1 MRISDWSSDVCSSD
15 LPPAFR
21 ELAERLLDQSR
32 RALRPRIEIGPG
44 ERARK
49 TRMGIKAQS
58 PARLGGEVE
67 LLDRPFLPLG
77 RLAPHRVGR
86 ESVELGVI
94 GGMHRKQLALQM
106 RRKLGDLDARLAE
119 GARKFIAIILD
130 LGGLAQT
137 DADEAASQ
145 IR

>member
-1 MRISDWSSDVCSSD
+1 MIEVVGAGMMVDAREEAFEGHPVVQILAGMNLIGEVDPRFVESVEDR
-15 LPPAFR
+15 PPAFR

-77 RLAPHRVGR
+77 RPARTRV
-86 ESVELGVI
+86 V
-94 GGMHRKQLALQM
+94 
-106 RRKLGDLDARLAE
+106 
-119 GARKFIAIILD
+119 
-130 LGGLAQT
+130 
-137 DADEAASQ
+137 
-145 IR
+145 

>member
-15 LPPAFR
+15 
-21 ELAERLLDQSR
+21 LLDQSR

-77 RLAPHRVGR
+77 RLALHRVGR

-94 GGMHRKQLALQM
+94 GGMPRNQLALQM
-106 RRKLGDLDARLAE
+106 RRTLGD
-119 GARKFIAIILD
+119 
-130 LGGLAQT
+130 
-137 DADEAASQ
+137 Q
-145 IR
+145 IGRAHV

>member
-15 LPPAFR
+15 
-21 ELAERLLDQSR
+21 LLDQSR

-77 RLAPHRVGR
+77 RLALHRVGR

-94 GGMHRKQLALQM
+94 GGMHRNQLALQM
-106 RRKLGDLDARLAE
+106 RRKLGDLDARLAA
-119 GARKFIAIILD
+119 GARKLD
-130 LGGLAQT
+130 RKSTRLN
-137 DADEAASQ
+137 SSH
-145 IR
+145 

>member
-1 MRISDWSSDVCSSD
+1 MDFIGEIDALFVEGVEDR
-15 LPPAFR
+15 PPAFR

-67 LLDRPFLPLG
+67 LLDRPFLPL
-77 RLAPHRVGR
+77 RRPALYRVGR
-86 ESVELGVI
+86 ERVGLGVI
-94 GGMHRKQLALQM
+94 AGKNGR
-106 RRKLGDLDARLAE
+106 
-119 GARKFIAIILD
+119 
-130 LGGLAQT
+130 
-137 DADEAASQ
+137 ASGSGTVGVSVKITGVSESIQ
-145 IR
+145 QQSVR